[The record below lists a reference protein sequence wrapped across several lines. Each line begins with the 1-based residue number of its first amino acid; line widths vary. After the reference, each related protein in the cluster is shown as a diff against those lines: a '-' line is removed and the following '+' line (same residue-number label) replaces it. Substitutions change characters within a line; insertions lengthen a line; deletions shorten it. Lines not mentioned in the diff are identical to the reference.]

1 MNKVKGT
8 NRVKLFPNVWQVM
21 FYENFTKNRAN
32 ELFED
37 KRKFL
42 EKSASNYF
50 KTYESQYLKNVR
62 KIEEYNN
69 RLFNLSITQFVA
81 EVETDEH
88 VTIYPIVD
96 VNNVIEFLKKQGIR
110 TFPANMGLPVQ
121 VTGVDKIKHA
131 GKEFVK
137 AGKNVEVSI
146 TPFLINLLLVG
157 TFSSLSVN
165 DLLIATNKATKIF
178 GLGNRT
184 LKNRE
189 ELYGT
194 EIYWK
199 IPGTTIRLVCR
210 RAFNEPENIEP
221 IVGFKQEGTILFPKV
236 PKILEIPE
244 KDFINSV
251 NRELTTFEFDD
262 EPLIENVNIDQRMR
276 TSVEKQLRKIRT
288 KENKTDR
295 NKLKEIEKLREGIRE
310 AANTLSNVTI
320 DPSTRKKANE
330 TKRDL
335 EQKFNRRGEELV
347 REDIKKF
354 KAITSI
360 LGTDTL
366 NQIKVKSKEMVKKN
380 DIRAGEMLNFIQ
392 HLARVNEV
400 QFKQKLNSIDI
411 NNPTYIYK
419 VAYEIR
425 EELANIRTQLTAPMG
440 DYSMIQKSFKYEPIE
455 ESLRDCMERA
465 RILYTDL
472 VELGYVKTI

>member
-110 TFPANMGLPVQ
+110 TFPAKMDIPIQLFPQ
-121 VTGVDKIKHA
+121 EKIKHE
-131 GKEFVK
+131 KQNYVK
-137 AGKNVEVSI
+137 AVDSSIISI
-146 TPFLINLLLVG
+146 TPFLINLLLAG
-157 TFSSLSVN
+157 TFKSLSVG

-178 GLGNRT
+178 GLSNRK

-199 IPGTTIRLVCR
+199 IPGTTVRLVCR

-221 IVGFKQEGTILFPKV
+221 IVGFKQEDKSFLFPKV

-251 NRELTTFEFDD
+251 NRELTTFEFDN

-276 TSVEKQLRKIRT
+276 TAIEKRIKT
-288 KENKTDR
+288 KENKFERRKT
-295 NKLKEIEKLREGIRE
+295 LEIENLRKEIRE
-310 AANTLSNVTI
+310 AANTLLDFSI
-320 DPSTRKKANE
+320 DPTTRLKAVRAKQN
-330 TKRDL
+330 L
-335 EQKFNRRGEELV
+335 EQRFNTRAAEIV
-347 REDIKKF
+347 KEDIRKF

-360 LGTDTL
+360 LGTNTL
-366 NQIKVKSKEMVKKN
+366 NQMNIKSKEMGKKK
-380 DIRAGEMLNFIQ
+380 DIRAGEMLNFVQ

-400 QFKQKLNSIDI
+400 QFKQKLNSISMD
-411 NNPTYIYK
+411 NPTYIYK
-419 VAYEIR
+419 VAYEIK
-425 EELANIRTQLTAPMG
+425 EELANLATQLTSPMG
-440 DYSMIQKSFKYEPIE
+440 DYSLVQRPLKREKIE
-455 ESLRDCMERA
+455 IIMEDCVERA
-465 RILYTDL
+465 VKLYNDL
-472 VELGYVKTI
+472 VDFGYVKDI